1 MALFDGLLKKA
12 EQTLKQN
19 AADLMKKGAAQVKTN
34 LSCEKKDITFQ
45 SIPRTVEEM
54 KALPN
59 YTIQDPF
66 TVAALTVAALT
77 VFSEN
82 QEEGIALLNELKG
95 PEKLTPM
102 GIANLKDRLMDGKD
116 YIARSY
122 FEGATPKNNY
132 EPNKPYK
139 IRVEE
144 NPYSK
149 QNYEEGYLVLHVTSG
164 GADTPR
170 PITLRK
176 KNSTGE
182 WFLFGEFM
190 GLLAGIRIPEAADPW
205 A

>member
-1 MALFDGLLKKA
+1 MALFDNLKKKA
-12 EQTLKQN
+12 ETVLKQN
-19 AADLMKKGAAQVKTN
+19 ASELLENGVNQVKN
-34 LSCEKKDITFQ
+34 SLGCEKKDITFQ

-66 TVAALTVAALT
+66 MVAALTVAALT
-77 VFSEN
+77 VFSED
-82 QEEGIALLNELKG
+82 QAGGIALLNELKG

-102 GIANLKDRLMDGKD
+102 GISNLKDRLMDGKT

-149 QNYEEGYLVLHVTSG
+149 QNYDEGYLVLHVKSG
-164 GADTPR
+164 GADTER

-190 GLLAGIRIPEAADPW
+190 GLLAGIRVPEAEDPW